1 MEIKAGKN
9 KFYIGESE
17 NNAFAEIEFDYR
29 DEKVIVAHYTF
40 VQKEFRGQGLAKQLV
55 DALVSFARKNQLKI
69 IPQCSYVRAVFER
82 DKGLD
87 DVKF

>member
-40 VQKEFRGQGLAKQLV
+40 VQKNFG
-55 DALVSFARKNQLKI
+55 
-69 IPQCSYVRAVFER
+69 
-82 DKGLD
+82 DK
-87 DVKF
+87 V